1 MRHYSSRSLSSKE
14 ALNSDVAQRSQK
26 GLDTAGWN
34 ELVAYAGERGGLT
47 AVESTI
53 ERMRN
58 AGVRPSI
65 ETYHA
70 VAPLLAQE
78 VDSPSLWTHDDAH
91 AYTNKVYARIEEW
104 NAVLGVEAD
113 DMVGRMIM
121 QRLTRAKSTIPKHI
135 AQQVLSSI
143 YYDISLQRPF
153 APDAYLS
160 DETAAVYILWL
171 CDAERGNDLKGA
183 LSAFTYFL
191 SVYDVSKNVL
201 TQTLINDERTP
212 IQQMSAAILT
222 MMAKTSKDVAKQA
235 TPFLDDL
242 RERGFT
248 ISEVDKMRIIKR
260 LMEST
265 KDHYDA
271 FKIYSWVRALNRKAF
286 KYEQYQEIIN
296 HFAAMSL
303 PKSPRVPP
311 DLLAE
316 FITDIKRAGFR
327 MDAKMYTTII
337 SRFTSFLRKR
347 RRQLSESE
355 LLEMIPSTDDK
366 TVSQTLHLLRKL
378 HGAIRLDS
386 FLDVDV
392 PLLNAL
398 MDAYNQLGAWTECF
412 SVWQELVDRH
422 AWDDSHEAFQPSL
435 SIIFDAC
442 GYSKQLARG
451 RRIWRWA
458 TKGAVPVN
466 QNNLSAWV
474 ECLCRSGQ
482 ILEATSLLCQDLQ
495 ADPATSSLR
504 PEKRVLEIPLKF
516 AWNDVSIRAEVQHAI
531 REAFPEEWPG
541 LRFIASRSS

>member
-1 MRHYSSRSLSSKE
+1 MR
-14 ALNSDVAQRSQK
+14 DV
-26 GLDTAGWN
+26 
-34 ELVAYAGERGGLT
+34 
-47 AVESTI
+47 
-53 ERMRN
+53 
-58 AGVRPSI
+58 GVQPTR

-70 VAPLLAQE
+70 IAPLLAQE
-78 VDSPSLWTHDDAH
+78 IDSPSLWTHDDAH

-104 NAVLGVEAD
+104 NAILGVEAD
-113 DMVGRMIM
+113 DMVGRTIV
-121 QRLTRAKSTIPKHI
+121 QHLTRAKSTIPKHI
-135 AQQVLSSI
+135 AQQILSSI

-153 APDAYLS
+153 AADEYLS

-171 CDAERGNDLKGA
+171 CDAERGNDLQGA

-191 SVYDVSKNVL
+191 SVYDVNKHVL
-201 TQTLINDERTP
+201 TQVSTNDERTP

-337 SRFTSFLRKR
+337 SRFTAFLRKR
-347 RRQLSESE
+347 RRQLNESD
-355 LLEMIPSTDDK
+355 LVEMVPSADDK

-386 FLDVDV
+386 FLDVDI

-398 MDAYNQLGAWTECF
+398 MDAYNQLGAWPECF
-412 SVWQELVDRH
+412 TVWQELVDRH
-422 AWDDSHEAFQPSL
+422 AWDEKHEAFQPSL

-474 ECLCRSGQ
+474 ECLCRSG
-482 ILEATSLLCQDLQ
+482 LVMEATSLLCQGLQ
-495 ADPATSSLR
+495 EDPAASELR

-516 AWNDVSIRAEVQHAI
+516 AWNDASTRAQVQHAI
-531 REAFPEEWPG
+531 REAFPEEWPS

>member
-1 MRHYSSRSLSSKE
+1 
-14 ALNSDVAQRSQK
+14 
-26 GLDTAGWN
+26 
-34 ELVAYAGERGGLT
+34 
-47 AVESTI
+47 
-53 ERMRN
+53 
-58 AGVRPSI
+58 
-65 ETYHA
+65 
-70 VAPLLAQE
+70 
-78 VDSPSLWTHDDAH
+78 
-91 AYTNKVYARIEEW
+91 
-104 NAVLGVEAD
+104 
-113 DMVGRMIM
+113 
-121 QRLTRAKSTIPKHI
+121 
-135 AQQVLSSI
+135 
-143 YYDISLQRPF
+143 
-153 APDAYLS
+153 
-160 DETAAVYILWL
+160 
-171 CDAERGNDLKGA
+171 
-183 LSAFTYFL
+183 
-191 SVYDVSKNVL
+191 
-201 TQTLINDERTP
+201 
-212 IQQMSAAILT
+212 
-222 MMAKTSKDVAKQA
+222 
-235 TPFLDDL
+235 
-242 RERGFT
+242 
-248 ISEVDKMRIIKR
+248 
-260 LMEST
+260 MEST

-337 SRFTSFLRKR
+337 SRFTAFLRKR
-347 RRQLSESE
+347 RRQLNESD
-355 LLEMIPSTDDK
+355 LVEMVPSADDK

-386 FLDVDV
+386 FLDVDI

-398 MDAYNQLGAWTECF
+398 MDAYNQLGAWPECF
-412 SVWQELVDRH
+412 TVWQELVDRH
-422 AWDDSHEAFQPSL
+422 AWDDKHEAFQPSL

-458 TKGAVPVN
+458 AKGAVPVN

-482 ILEATSLLCQDLQ
+482 VIEATSLLCQGLQ
-495 ADPATSSLR
+495 EDPATSELR

-516 AWNDVSIRAEVQHAI
+516 AWNDASTRAQVQHAI
-531 REAFPEEWPG
+531 REAFPEEWPS

>member
-1 MRHYSSRSLSSKE
+1 
-14 ALNSDVAQRSQK
+14 
-26 GLDTAGWN
+26 
-34 ELVAYAGERGGLT
+34 
-47 AVESTI
+47 VESTI
-53 ERMRN
+53 GRMRD
-58 AGVRPSI
+58 AGVQPTR

-70 VAPLLAQE
+70 IAPLLAQE

-104 NAVLGVEAD
+104 NAILGVEAD
-113 DMVGRMIM
+113 DMVGRTIM
-121 QRLTRAKSTIPKHI
+121 QHLTRAKSTIPKHI
-135 AQQVLSSI
+135 AQQILSSI

-153 APDAYLS
+153 AADEFLS

-171 CDAERGNDLKGA
+171 CDAERGNDLQGA

-191 SVYDVSKNVL
+191 SVYDVNKHVL
-201 TQTLINDERTP
+201 TQVSTNDERTP

-337 SRFTSFLRKR
+337 SRFTAFLRKR
-347 RRQLSESE
+347 RRQLNESD
-355 LLEMIPSTDDK
+355 LVEMVPSADDK

-386 FLDVDV
+386 FLDVDI

-398 MDAYNQLGAWTECF
+398 MDAYNQLGAWPECF
-412 SVWQELVDRH
+412 TVWQELVDRH
-422 AWDDSHEAFQPSL
+422 AWDDKHEAFQPSL

-458 TKGAVPVN
+458 AKGAVPVN

-482 ILEATSLLCQDLQ
+482 VIEATSLLCQGLQ
-495 ADPATSSLR
+495 EDPATSELR

-516 AWNDVSIRAEVQHAI
+516 AWNDASTRAQVQHAI
-531 REAFPEEWPG
+531 REAFPEEWPS